1 MEILALIISIIA
13 LIIAILAY
21 QKVGGVADLRKQTEV
36 LTNVGDT
43 IVKATDSL
51 RDKTADILDKMQAAV
66 RGTEEKEEVPKAEK
80 KKESEESKEKP
91 KARKESEEQK

>member
-13 LIIAILAY
+13 LIIAIAAY
-21 QKVGGVADLRKQTEV
+21 HRAGGIAGLKKQTEI

-51 RDKTADILDKMQAAV
+51 RDKTADVLDRMEGAV
-66 RGTEEKEEVPKAEK
+66 RGTEER
-80 KKESEESKEKP
+80 KEKP
-91 KARKESEEQK
+91 KARKKK

>member
-1 MEILALIISIIA
+1 METLALIISIIA

-21 QKVGGVADLRKQTEV
+21 QKVGGIAGLKKQTEV

-51 RDKTADILDKMQAAV
+51 RDKTANILERMEGAV
-66 RGTEEKEEVPKAEK
+66 RGTEVKKEAPKAKK
-80 KKESEESKEKP
+80 KKESEKSKEKP
-91 KARKESEEQK
+91 KTGREKKA

>member
-1 MEILALIISIIA
+1 MEIFALIISIIA

-21 QKVGGVADLRKQTEV
+21 NKVGGVADLKKQTEV

-51 RDKTADILDKMQAAV
+51 RDKTANILDRMEAAV
-66 RGTEEKEEVPKAEK
+66 RGTEEKEDAPKAEK
-80 KKESEESKEKP
+80 KKVGEKN
-91 KARKESEEQK
+91 K